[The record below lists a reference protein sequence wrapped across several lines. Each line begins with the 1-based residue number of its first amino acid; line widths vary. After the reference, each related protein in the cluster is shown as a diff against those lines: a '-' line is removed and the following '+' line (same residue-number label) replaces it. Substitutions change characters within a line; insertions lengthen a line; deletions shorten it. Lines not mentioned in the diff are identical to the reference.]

1 MIQQYIDNNP
11 EKILTLVV
19 ILIALGCY
27 QLVRA
32 YKPQW
37 LQKFSPPKS
46 PTKSGGTT
54 PLLNSVSVDFTAKM
68 ASSDPDP
75 VVGRDEEIIRLAQIL
90 ARRNK
95 NNAILVGSPGVGKT
109 AIVEGLAQRIVAGQ
123 VPGTLLGKRVLSLD
137 ITALLSDTKYR
148 GEFEKRAKQLVQEI
162 RSANRSI
169 ILFIDEMHS
178 LIQSQGSQGSLN
190 FSDILKPAL
199 ARGDLQVVGAT
210 TVREYDLYITTDSAF
225 ERRFQPVYVDEPT
238 VEQAI
243 SILQGLKEKYG
254 HYHKVSFTDAALRA
268 AVSLTHKHITG
279 RTLPDKA
286 IDAIDEAAS
295 LVRVSHLK
303 DAVHIVLF
311 EAAKHKN
318 KELGKLWDDL
328 QKIDSQILKA
338 ANPNTIDKLHKKSL
352 DLEEKME
359 KHGVLVVDS
368 EDISKVIQQWKKTST
383 KRKTTTRANKKTSK

>member
-11 EKILTLVV
+11 EKIFIIIGILV
-19 ILIALGCY
+19 ATGCY
-27 QLVRA
+27 QLIRA

-37 LQKFSPPKS
+37 LERVTQK
-46 PTKSGGTT
+46 TNTAGNT
-54 PLLNSVSVDFTAKM
+54 PLLNSVSTDFTHNM
-68 ASSDPDP
+68 ASRDPDP

-95 NNAILVGSPGVGKT
+95 NNAILVGPPGVGKT
-109 AIVEGLAQRIVAGQ
+109 AIVEGLAQRIVQGK
-123 VPGTLLGKRVLSLD
+123 VPGTLLNKRVLSLD

-210 TVREYDLYITTDSAF
+210 TIREYDLYITADSAF

-238 VEQAI
+238 IEQAI

-311 EAAKHKN
+311 EAAKNKN
-318 KELGKLWDDL
+318 KELGTLWDDL
-328 QKIDSQILKA
+328 QKVDNQILKA
-338 ANPNTIDKLHKKSL
+338 SHSNTIKRLQKKSL
-352 DLEEKME
+352 EIEKKME
-359 KHGVLVVDS
+359 EYGILVVDS
-368 EDISKVIQQWKKTST
+368 KDIQQVVTQWKKTST
-383 KRKTTTRANKKTSK
+383 KRTKKTSNKKTSK